1 MSFNF
6 TLKNRFF
13 NITIRDK
20 FILVFHDWFP
30 MKFVFTYNISLVCSE
45 INSKQKKIKSLF
57 SKNYKPMRVWWWLH
71 NKYTDNYCGLRL
83 FSRFI
88 QTQKRYPTF
97 LDKTCI
103 LTLKTTCHI
112 KVKLFLWTKLLENL
126 LLAKSVAV
134 PLSKIY

>member
-57 SKNYKPMRVWWWLH
+57 SKNYKPMRV
-71 NKYTDNYCGLRL
+71 
-83 FSRFI
+83 
-88 QTQKRYPTF
+88 
-97 LDKTCI
+97 
-103 LTLKTTCHI
+103 
-112 KVKLFLWTKLLENL
+112 
-126 LLAKSVAV
+126 
-134 PLSKIY
+134 